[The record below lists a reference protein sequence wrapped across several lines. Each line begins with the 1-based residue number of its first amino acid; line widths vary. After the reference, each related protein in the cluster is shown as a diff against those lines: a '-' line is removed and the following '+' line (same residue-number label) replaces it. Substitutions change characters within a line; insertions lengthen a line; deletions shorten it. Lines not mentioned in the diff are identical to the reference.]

1 MLPTNP
7 GGHAAYQDTFVS
19 EFLKFYPDPFVLPKS
34 TWDYIVQFWYLDLS
48 QTDSIA
54 MNETTVLELIKR
66 YRGEAKFDVKLL
78 ENGDKKNLVSFAS
91 GEYEA
96 IKDEIL
102 NAEVLHFTSIN
113 KNSSIPTIEILIE
126 KLAIKETG
134 PEMKPEQGDGSDSIS
149 EPSTSEQNASSNE

>member
-1 MLPTNP
+1 
-7 GGHAAYQDTFVS
+7 
-19 EFLKFYPDPFVLPKS
+19 
-34 TWDYIVQFWYLDLS
+34 
-48 QTDSIA
+48 
-54 MNETTVLELIKR
+54 MNETTVLELVKK
-66 YRGEAKFDVKLL
+66 YKGEAKFDVKLL

-113 KNSSIPTIEILIE
+113 KNSSVPTIEILIE
-126 KLAIKETG
+126 KLAVKETE
-134 PEMKPEQGDGSDSIS
+134 PETKLEQGDGSDSIS